1 VFVTTH
7 HANFSISR
15 ILGLPVRQSFLQG
28 YSCHTCFSPFR
39 SLADS
44 RLLTTDDAILVE
56 LGNSAGYS
64 EDDKPR
70 FVAGLKNVLQS
81 LRAKKTK
88 DFKVIA
94 SEIAAYRASFL
105 GDKSKVLLLD
115 DSPK

>member
-1 VFVTTH
+1 VQEYPLLL
-7 HANFSISR
+7 S
-15 ILGLPVRQSFLQG
+15 L
-28 YSCHTCFSPFR
+28 YPFR
-39 SLADS
+39 SLADF
-44 RLLTTDDAILVE
+44 RLLTIDDAILVE

-64 EDDKPR
+64 EEDKPR
-70 FVAGLKNVLQS
+70 FVAGLRTVLQG

-115 DSPK
+115 SPST